1 MATIRVVLAD
11 DHDLMREGLRAMLET
26 AGDIEIVG
34 EAGDGIEVLD
44 IVGETLP
51 DVVLLDL
58 LMPKKD
64 GVTVTA
70 EISDQFPNVAVVVL
84 SGVDDRRSA
93 FEAFKAGALGYL
105 VKTTAIKE
113 VIATIRAV
121 ALRQVKLEGDFASR
135 LLQEFRNYQSGE
147 VGYQPLTPRERS
159 ILQLIADGLP
169 NKAIARRLS
178 ISDRTV
184 STHVANIYSKLHV
197 NNRVAAVQE
206 AVRQRLLGAPTPE
219 PSRMGPSAG

>member
-1 MATIRVVLAD
+1 MANVRVVVAD

-26 AGDIEIVG
+26 VADIEVVG
-34 EAGDGIEVLD
+34 EAGDGEQVLEV
-44 IVGETLP
+44 VRETVP

-64 GVTVTA
+64 GIAATS
-70 EISDQFPNVAVVVL
+70 EIVDEFPSVGVVVL
-84 SGVDDRRSA
+84 SGMDDRRSA

-105 VKTTAIKE
+105 TKSAEIKE
-113 VIATIRAV
+113 VVATIRSV

-135 LLQEFRNYQSGE
+135 LIQEFRSFQTDE
-147 VGYQPLTPRERS
+147 VGYQPLTPREHS
-159 ILQLIADGLP
+159 ILELVSEGLP

-178 ISDRTV
+178 ISERTV
-184 STHVANIYSKLHV
+184 STHIANIYSKLHV

-206 AVRQRLLGAPTPE
+206 AVKQRILGVPSQTGPTTPN
-219 PSRMGPSAG
+219 